1 MDRRITPPKRVT
13 SPTWGPSPPCKQVLS
28 RALNGIE
35 VMQNNGKE
43 RAARKN
49 LFFGYL
55 DLLILTDLMRF
66 SLPSSFSITRV
77 NLFYKY
83 Y

>member
-1 MDRRITPPKRVT
+1 
-13 SPTWGPSPPCKQVLS
+13 
-28 RALNGIE
+28 
-35 VMQNNGKE
+35 MQNNGKE